1 MDTITSKLEDAH
13 RNWLDQIRAWER
25 ELTEMEEV
33 NGHIVEKT
41 DSKDAHKKVEH
52 FQNQILIQK
61 QRLDQ
66 MKHNIKVFGGNV
78 EKGQQELDDYRTF
91 YEGFRDDFSGFS
103 NQYN

>member
-13 RNWLDQIRAWER
+13 KDWLNQIRSWER

-33 NGHIVEKT
+33 NGQIVEKIG
-41 DSKDAHKKVEH
+41 SKDGQKKVEH

-66 MKHNIKVFGGNV
+66 MKHNIKLYGGDL
-78 EKGQQELDDYRTF
+78 EKGQSDLDEYRG
-91 YEGFRDDFSGFS
+91 YYDNFRAEFDGFSGEF
-103 NQYN
+103 Q